1 MLRYCFW
8 RYLKLLLQ
16 ALGLENEL
24 LDGYYGLITTGCLS
38 MSAVLQIPNGFEE
51 EHLNAEDSIHLT
63 QDEME
68 ECETFFCSVVQSGAY
83 EQWLKG
89 SLAGSF
95 KRGVVSACLMARARR
110 LLLQAASR
118 TADESF
124 GRQNGEDWDLDEP
137 DLAEMAYLA
146 AEKACDIFPV
156 SINFYDF
163 GCLLQEQGRH
173 GKARVAFKEFLRRA
187 NVKEIDPV
195 ARAAVSRRNIAGAI
209 EHARQAL

>member
-1 MLRYCFW
+1 MAAF
-8 RYLKLLLQ
+8 
-16 ALGLENEL
+16 AE
-24 LDGYYGLITTGCLS
+24 
-38 MSAVLQIPNGFEE
+38 MPAVFEE
-51 EHLNAEDSIHLT
+51 EILTAEDSVRLT
-63 QDEME
+63 PEEKE
-68 ECETFFCSVVQSGAY
+68 ECETFLRSVIQGGDC
-83 EQWLKG
+83 EQFLRG
-89 SLAGSF
+89 TLASSF
-95 KRGVVSACLMARARR
+95 KRGVISACMMGRARR
-110 LLLQAASR
+110 FSLQAASR
-118 TADESF
+118 SADESY
-124 GRQNGEDWDLDEP
+124 GRRIQEEWDVNEP

-195 ARAAVSRRNIAGAI
+195 ARAAVSKRNIAGAI